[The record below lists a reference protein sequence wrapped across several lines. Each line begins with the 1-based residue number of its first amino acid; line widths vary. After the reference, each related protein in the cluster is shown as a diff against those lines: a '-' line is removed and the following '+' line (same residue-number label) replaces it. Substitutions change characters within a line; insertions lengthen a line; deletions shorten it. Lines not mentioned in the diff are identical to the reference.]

1 MQNTWS
7 QINYNKFTCISE
19 PLKYSSSIGDS
30 VRTLGFASFGAGY
43 RVFADGDTT
52 FGIGN
57 NINIDN
63 NANNAFAIGKNITL
77 NFLARNAFAFG
88 NNIGIG
94 ANMAFG
100 IGNFIKSNYN
110 NTITIGLGSVN
121 NVLMNNLAGSLM
133 LSMNST
139 APSIFVGSGYD
150 AGVGKVG
157 IGTIAPGSQLQINGN
172 CAIGF
177 NNSTIAPDNGLLV
190 NGNVGIGTNS
200 LPTEKLEVN
209 GGIRL
214 QTMVPGSSENGTIL
228 WNGND
233 LLYRK
238 NSNWHS
244 ISYYGPWDTTATTA
258 TTDKNIGIGT
268 STLPTEKLEVNGGIR
283 LQTMIPGNSEN
294 GTILWNGTDLLYR
307 KNSNWQSF
315 SYSSPWDTNFTSVT
329 TNKNVGIGVDKA
341 GEKLEVNGAI
351 NLHAK
356 EPLLAADG
364 TIIWSGVDFL
374 GRKNGIWVSLTSTGT
389 TSSEWISTSNGI
401 YTNSKRVGI
410 NTMPAATLHIKSFYN
425 TTEIVPASIRLE
437 TTVSGSSRSIKTDL
451 KTTTNGEFVITHQN
465 KEIFTINNTIAR
477 LSNQLLI
484 FRNDDTDPDIF
495 IASQGETNHPCI
507 RLENTY
513 NSGGGGTIPDTIVTN
528 SYNIALTE
536 GVLKIQKN
544 TLTTAV
550 DIISFW
556 GGYINIPSQTNTFME
571 GNVGVGAP
579 PTSQVKLKVGG
590 NASFL
595 ENIGIGTNTPT
606 SRLHIKGNNTDITL
620 ENINNTPP
628 NESSK
633 VIISAANGAGRIISD
648 KDFAIFIDSNHDQT
662 NEGFYIMDNSNC
674 WDSTVVNLM
683 QVNSI
688 GTTINNKI
696 TVGNNANTVI
706 MGYDGA
712 HNYIE
717 SNNSDLL
724 INYYNQKNVTICKD
738 LSVSGNVNIGNN
750 VKIYNDGK
758 VWASTKI
765 VVANSVP
772 GGWGDFV
779 FNKDYKLMSLNEL
792 EQYIITEKH
801 LPNIPS
807 AKEIDTDGID
817 LGNMNNLLLQKVEQ
831 LTLYIIEQNKKIE
844 NLEKD
849 MQTLKDNSYEK

>member
-7 QINYNKFTCISE
+7 QINYNKFSCTSI
-19 PLKYSSSIGDS
+19 PFKFSSAIGDS
-30 VRTLGFASFGAGY
+30 SHATGYTSFASGSY
-43 RVFADGDTT
+43 VFANGDGSHAL
-52 FGIGN
+52 GN
-57 NINIDN
+57 NSY
-63 NANNAFAIGKNITL
+63 AKGYHSFAIGNGVNAEAYNSFILGVGLCNFSKNEKCAPHLFTT
-77 NFLARNAFAFG
+77 
-88 NNIGIG
+88 NNIE
-94 ANMAFG
+94 NSFMVVF
-100 IGNFIKSNYN
+100 
-110 NTITIGLGSVN
+110 NTPKLFVSQYVGVN
-121 NVLMNNLAGSLM
+121 
-133 LSMNST
+133 T
-139 APSIFVGSGYD
+139 A
-150 AGVGKVG
+150 K
-157 IGTIAPGSQLQINGN
+157 PGSQLQVDGN
-172 CAIGF
+172 CAIGY
-177 NNSTIAPDNGLLV
+177 NDSMIAPNNGLLV

-214 QTMVPGSSENGTIL
+214 QTMV
-228 WNGND
+228 
-233 LLYRK
+233 
-238 NSNWHS
+238 
-244 ISYYGPWDTTATTA
+244 
-258 TTDKNIGIGT
+258 
-268 STLPTEKLEVNGGIR
+268 
-283 LQTMIPGNSEN
+283 PGNSEN

-341 GEKLEVNGAI
+341 GEKLEINGAI

-410 NTMPAATLHIKSFYN
+410 NTMPAATLHIKSFN
-425 TTEIVPASIRLE
+425 NSLTEIVPASIRLE
-437 TTVSGSSRSIKTDL
+437 TTVSGSNRSIKTDL
-451 KTTTNGEFVITHQN
+451 KTTTNGDFVITHQN

-484 FRNDDTDPDIF
+484 FRTSDTDPDIF

-507 RLENTY
+507 RLENSY
-513 NSGGGGTIPDTIVTN
+513 NSGGGGTIPDAIVTN

-544 TLTTAV
+544 TLTTAF
-550 DIISFW
+550 DIISFG

-571 GNVGVGAP
+571 GNVGIGAP

-688 GTTINNKI
+688 GTTIN
-696 TVGNNANTVI
+696 G
-706 MGYDGA
+706 
-712 HNYIE
+712 
-717 SNNSDLL
+717 
-724 INYYNQKNVTICKD
+724 D
-738 LSVSGNVNIGNN
+738 LSVGSN
-750 VKIYNDGK
+750 VKLYKDGRI
-758 VWASTKI
+758 WAKTEI
-765 VVANSVP
+765 RVNTTNA
-772 GGWGDFV
+772 WGDFV
-779 FNKDYKLMSLNEL
+779 FNSNYKLKPLKEVEAFINDN
-792 EQYIITEKH
+792 KH
-801 LPNIPS
+801 LEGIPS
-807 AKEIDTDGID
+807 ASEVETNGIN
-817 LGNMNNLLLQKVEQ
+817 LGEMTTILTQKVEE
-831 LTLYIIEQNKKIE
+831 LTLYIIELQ
-844 NLEKD
+844 
-849 MQTLKDNSYEK
+849 KDNENIKKEMELLKKNK